1 MKRSRLKLLPLP
13 RFFIMQD
20 CNKEGVLLTNDL
32 RAHGSFPVQQML
44 TILSGH
50 SSTQVV
56 FKKKLL
62 ATKRQEIFLVLV
74 HWTCIPE
81 RIVVMR
87 YIAHQYTS
95 LCAYL
100 SPSLSVNDIMVLRH
114 GRFGTDD
121 KVRILWRWMRGA
133 AISHVP
139 TASIMIF

>member
-1 MKRSRLKLLPLP
+1 
-13 RFFIMQD
+13 MQD
-20 CNKEGVLLTNDL
+20 CNKEGVLLSNDL

-56 FKKKLL
+56 FKKKL
-62 ATKRQEIFLVLV
+62 ATKRQEILLVPV

-87 YIAHQYTS
+87 HIAHQHTS

-100 SPSLSVNDIMVLRH
+100 SPLLSFNDIMVLCH

-121 KVRILWRWMRGA
+121 KVRISVLGRC
-133 AISHVP
+133 
-139 TASIMIF
+139 